1 MGQQLPANKNLL
13 LWQVWCLTEEA
24 PDLQVT
30 HFSNQKSVKLSVF
43 TLMWSEEQHGIF
55 FFYFFLNIIAAN
67 SNDVWNEN
75 SLSSLQRRFC
85 CVQCKEAEMHNF
97 RLGETARKTYHTQ
110 QDLKDFQTGTPGAW
124 SFLSFLTVF
133 NAQAPRLTSLC
144 SQLAGACTKKFC
156 FMQNTQSWKESPEDL
171 YRYLEGK
178 H

>member
-1 MGQQLPANKNLL
+1 MLNRRGPRPPGHTFLKPEKHETFGIYIN
-13 LWQVWCLTEEA
+13 
-24 PDLQVT
+24 
-30 HFSNQKSVKLSVF
+30 VKWGAAWDFLF
-43 TLMWSEEQHGIF
+43 L
-55 FFYFFLNIIAAN
+55 FFLNIIAAN

-85 CVQCKEAEMHNF
+85 CVQGMEAEMHNF